1 MIDFIVAIGLVF
13 VIEGLLLFI
22 SPNRVKQLLSI
33 INNYSEKKIRLVGL
47 LSIIIGIIIVGLIR
61 F

>member
-22 SPNRVKQLLSI
+22 SPNRVKQLLNI

-61 F
+61 L